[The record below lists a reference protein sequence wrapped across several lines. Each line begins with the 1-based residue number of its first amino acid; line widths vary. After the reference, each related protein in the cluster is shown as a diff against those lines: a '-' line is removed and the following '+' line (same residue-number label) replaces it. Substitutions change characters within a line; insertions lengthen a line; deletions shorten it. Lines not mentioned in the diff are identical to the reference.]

1 MAAKKSGLGRGLSEI
16 FMQNESEDRNS
27 IVTLKIFEIEPNR
40 NQPRKDFEPTSLN
53 ELSESIAQHGILQP
67 LVVRP
72 IFGGGYEI
80 VAGERRFRAAR
91 MAGLTEVPVVIRDL
105 TDAQTME
112 LALIENLQREDLS
125 DLELAMGYDALMKEY
140 DMTQEQIASTVNK
153 SRSSVAN
160 TLRLMKL
167 PDSIKTLLTN
177 GDISSGHAR
186 TLLSLENEE
195 LMELIAKEIIENNL
209 SVRETEKRVQEMADI
224 SDIPDNPDNSD
235 SPTVTLAKE
244 KSDRR
249 PQYYRE
255 VELSLSESFGRKVVV
270 NQKNKSSGTLVLE
283 FYGEDDLKEL
293 LKRFKDDD

>member
-16 FMQNESEDRNS
+16 FMQNESEDQNS
-27 IVTLKIFEIEPNR
+27 TVTLRISEIEPNR
-40 NQPRKDFEPTSLN
+40 KQPRQEFEPEALN
-53 ELSESIAQHGILQP
+53 ELSESIAQHGVLQP

-91 MAGLTEVPVVIRDL
+91 MAGLTEVPVVIREL

-125 DLELAMGYDALMKEY
+125 DLELAMGYETLMREY
-140 DMTQEQIASTVNK
+140 DMTQEQVANTVNK

-167 PDSIKTLLTN
+167 PESVKTMLTN

-186 TLLSLENEE
+186 ALLGLEDDE
-195 LMELIAKEIIENNL
+195 LMENIAQEVVDNSL
-209 SVRETEKRVQEMADI
+209 SVRETEKRVQQI
-224 SDIPDNPDNSD
+224 N
-235 SPTVTLAKE
+235 KE
-244 KSDRR
+244 KENGEAEVVVREKIDRR
-249 PQYYRE
+249 PPYYRE
-255 VELSLSESFGRKVVV
+255 VELSLSECFGRKVLV
-270 NQKNKSSGTLVLE
+270 NQKNKTSGTLILE

-293 LKRFKDDD
+293 LKHFKE

>member
-1 MAAKKSGLGRGLSEI
+1 
-16 FMQNESEDRNS
+16 
-27 IVTLKIFEIEPNR
+27 
-40 NQPRKDFEPTSLN
+40 
-53 ELSESIAQHGILQP
+53 
-67 LVVRP
+67 
-72 IFGGGYEI
+72 
-80 VAGERRFRAAR
+80 

-140 DMTQEQIASTVNK
+140 DMTQEQIAATVNK

>member
-16 FMQNESEDRNS
+16 FMQNESEDSNS
-27 IVTLKIFEIEPNR
+27 TVTLRISEIEPNK
-40 NQPRKDFEPTSLN
+40 NQPRRDFEPEALN

-91 MAGLTEVPVVIRDL
+91 MAGLTEVPVVIREL

-112 LALIENLQREDLS
+112 LALIENLQREDLT
-125 DLELAMGYDALMKEY
+125 DLELAKGYESLMKEY
-140 DMTQEQIASTVNK
+140 DMTQEQVASTVNK

-167 PDSIKTLLTN
+167 PESVKTMLTN
-177 GDISSGHAR
+177 SDITSGHAR
-186 TLLSLENEE
+186 ALLSLENDE
-195 LMELIAKEIIENNL
+195 LMEQAAQQIVENSL
-209 SVRETEKRVQEMADI
+209 SVRETEKLVSQMCKSSE
-224 SDIPDNPDNSD
+224 SN
-235 SPTVTLAKE
+235 VEVVVKE
-244 KSDRR
+244 KKDRR

-255 VELSLSESFGRKVVV
+255 VELSLSEAFGRKVTV
-270 NQKNKSSGTLVLE
+270 NQKNRNNGTLVLE
-283 FYGEDDLKEL
+283 FYGEEDLKEL
-293 LKRFKDDD
+293 LKRFKDED

>member
-16 FMQNESEDRNS
+16 FMQNESEDQNS
-27 IVTLKIFEIEPNR
+27 TVTLRISEIEPNR
-40 NQPRKDFEPTSLN
+40 NQPRQEFEPEALN
-53 ELSESIAQHGILQP
+53 ELSDSIAQHGVLQP

-91 MAGLTEVPVVIRDL
+91 MAGLTEIPVVIREL

-125 DLELAMGYDALMKEY
+125 DLELAMGYESLMREY
-140 DMTQEQIASTVNK
+140 DMTQEQIANTVNK

-167 PDSIKTLLTN
+167 PESVKTMLTN

-186 TLLSLENEE
+186 AILGLDSDE
-195 LMELIAKEIIENNL
+195 LMEAVAQEVVENNL
-209 SVRETEKRVQEMADI
+209 SVRETEKRVQMMNAEKE
-224 SDIPDNPDNSD
+224 NGEQE
-235 SPTVTLAKE
+235 VFVKE
-244 KSDRR
+244 KIDRR

-283 FYGEDDLKEL
+283 FYGEEDLKEL
-293 LKRFKDDD
+293 LKHFRDDF

>member
-16 FMQNESEDRNS
+16 FMQNESEDINS
-27 IVTLKIFEIEPNR
+27 IVTLKISEIEPNKK
-40 NQPRKDFEPTSLN
+40 QPRQDFEPEALN
-53 ELSESIAQHGILQP
+53 ELSDSIAQHGVLQP

-72 IFGGGYEI
+72 VFGDGYEI

-91 MAGLTEVPVVIRDL
+91 MAGLTEVPVVIREL
-105 TDAQTME
+105 TDEQTME

-125 DLELAMGYDALMKEY
+125 DLELAMGYQSLMKEY
-140 DMTQEQIASTVNK
+140 DLTQEQIAGIVNK

-160 TLRLMKL
+160 ALRLTKL
-167 PDSIKTLLTN
+167 PESVKTLLTN

-186 TLLSLENEE
+186 AILGLNNDDKNE
-195 LMELIAKEIIENNL
+195 M
-209 SVRETEKRVQEMADI
+209 SVRETEKRVQEINNDGEV
-224 SDIPDNPDNSD
+224 IPEKK
-235 SPTVTLAKE
+235 VVVKE
-244 KSDRR
+244 KTDKR

-255 VELSLSESFGRKVVV
+255 VELSLTESFGRKVSV

>member
-16 FMQNESEDRNS
+16 FMQNESEDINS
-27 IVTLKIFEIEPNR
+27 IVTLKISEIEPNKK
-40 NQPRKDFEPTSLN
+40 QPRQDFEPEALN
-53 ELSESIAQHGILQP
+53 ELSDSIAQHGVLQP

-72 IFGGGYEI
+72 VFGDGYEI

-91 MAGLTEVPVVIRDL
+91 MAGLTEVPVVIREL
-105 TDAQTME
+105 TDEQTME

-125 DLELAMGYDALMKEY
+125 DLELAMGYQSLMKEY
-140 DMTQEQIASTVNK
+140 DLTQEQIAGIVNK

-160 TLRLMKL
+160 AL
-167 PDSIKTLLTN
+167 PESVKTLLTN

-186 TLLSLENEE
+186 AILGLNNDDIMEAVAREVIENE
-195 LMELIAKEIIENNL
+195 M
-209 SVRETEKRVQEMADI
+209 SVRETEKRVQEINNDGEV
-224 SDIPDNPDNSD
+224 IPEKK
-235 SPTVTLAKE
+235 VVVKE
-244 KSDRR
+244 KTDKR

-255 VELSLSESFGRKVVV
+255 VELSLTESFGRKVSV

>member
-1 MAAKKSGLGRGLSEI
+1 MAARKSGLGRGLSEI
-16 FMQNESEDRNS
+16 FMQNESEDINS
-27 IVTLKIFEIEPNR
+27 IVTLKISEIEPNKK
-40 NQPRKDFEPTSLN
+40 QPRQDFEPEALN
-53 ELSESIAQHGILQP
+53 ELSDSIAQHGVLQP

-72 IFGGGYEI
+72 VFGDGYEI

-91 MAGLTEVPVVIRDL
+91 MAGLTEVPVVIREL
-105 TDAQTME
+105 TDEQTME

-125 DLELAMGYDALMKEY
+125 DLELAMGYQSLMKEY
-140 DMTQEQIASTVNK
+140 DLTQEQIAGIVNK

-160 TLRLMKL
+160 ALRLTKL
-167 PDSIKTLLTN
+167 PESVKTLLTN

-186 TLLSLENEE
+186 AILGLNNDDIMEAVAREVIENE
-195 LMELIAKEIIENNL
+195 M
-209 SVRETEKRVQEMADI
+209 SVRETEKRVQEINNDGEV
-224 SDIPDNPDNSD
+224 IPEKK
-235 SPTVTLAKE
+235 VVVKE
-244 KSDRR
+244 KTDKR

-255 VELSLSESFGRKVVV
+255 VELSLTESFGRKVSV

>member
-16 FMQNESEDRNS
+16 FMQNESEDTNS
-27 IVTLKIFEIEPNR
+27 VVTLKISEIEPNKK
-40 NQPRKDFEPTSLN
+40 QPRQDFEPEALN
-53 ELSESIAQHGILQP
+53 ELSDSIAQHGVLQP

-72 IFGGGYEI
+72 VFGDGYEI

-91 MAGLTEVPVVIRDL
+91 MAGLTEVPVVIREL
-105 TDAQTME
+105 TDEQTIE

-125 DLELAMGYDALMKEY
+125 DLELAMGYQSLIKEY
-140 DMTQEQIASTVNK
+140 DLTQEQIASIVNK

-160 TLRLMKL
+160 ALRLTKL
-167 PDSIKTLLTN
+167 PESVKTLLTN

-186 TLLSLENEE
+186 AILGLTNDEIMEAVAREVIENE
-195 LMELIAKEIIENNL
+195 M
-209 SVRETEKRVQEMADI
+209 SVRETEKRVQEINNDGEAI
-224 SDIPDNPDNSD
+224 QEKQ
-235 SPTVTLAKE
+235 VVVKE
-244 KSDRR
+244 KTDKR

-255 VELSLSESFGRKVVV
+255 VELSLTESFGRKVFV

>member
-16 FMQNESEDRNS
+16 FMQNESEDSNS
-27 IVTLKIFEIEPNR
+27 TVTLKISEIEPNK
-40 NQPRKDFEPTSLN
+40 NQPRRDFEPEALN

-91 MAGLTEVPVVIRDL
+91 MAGLTEVPVVIREL

-112 LALIENLQREDLS
+112 LALIENLQREDLT
-125 DLELAMGYDALMKEY
+125 DLELAKGYESLMKEY
-140 DMTQEQIASTVNK
+140 DMTQEQVASTVNK

-167 PDSIKTLLTN
+167 PESVKTMLTN
-177 GDISSGHAR
+177 SDITSGHAR
-186 TLLSLENEE
+186 ALLSLENDE
-195 LMELIAKEIIENNL
+195 LMEQAAQQIVENSL
-209 SVRETEKRVQEMADI
+209 SVRETEKLVSQMCKSSE
-224 SDIPDNPDNSD
+224 SN
-235 SPTVTLAKE
+235 VEVVVKE
-244 KSDRR
+244 KKDRR

-255 VELSLSESFGRKVVV
+255 VELSLSEAFGRKVTV
-270 NQKNKSSGTLVLE
+270 NQKNKNNGTLVLE
-283 FYGEDDLKEL
+283 FYGEEDLKEL
-293 LKRFKDDD
+293 LKRFKDED